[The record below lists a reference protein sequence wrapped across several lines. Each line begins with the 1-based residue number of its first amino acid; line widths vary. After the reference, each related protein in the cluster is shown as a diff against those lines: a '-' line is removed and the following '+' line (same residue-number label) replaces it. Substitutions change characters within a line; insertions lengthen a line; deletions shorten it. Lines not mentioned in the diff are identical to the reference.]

1 MFRRRTNWSIR
12 TPVCP
17 EGGQCRR
24 PRWHRWRRRPGMGS
38 PSSLR
43 RKPRRCLVSSCC
55 HHPPGDRTAPHR
67 RHAYVRA
74 IPCRVKEMVTVVTTV
89 RLLTVAG
96 MRQCVLPSSCPTVV
110 GSCNRKY
117 PFRICVFFFS
127 SIFPSSCPTVV
138 GSWNRKYPF
147 RICVSF
153 SEQLPDGRRQLEPE
167 VSFSDMRQFSDM
179 RWNQHSM
186 SCMVI
191 RELPSMLWRP
201 KS

>member
-1 MFRRRTNWSIR
+1 MFRRRTNRSIR
-12 TPVCP
+12 AQVWS
-17 EGGQCRR
+17 GDKRRR
-24 PRWHRWRRRPGMGS
+24 PSWHRWRRPGMGS
-38 PSSLR
+38 PNSLR

-74 IPCRVKEMVTVVTTV
+74 IRSRVKAMVTVVTTV

-117 PFRICVFFFS
+117 PFRICVSF
-127 SIFPSSCPTVV
+127 V
-138 GSWNRKYPF
+138 N
-147 RICVSF
+147 F

-167 VSFSDMRQFSDM
+167 VSFSDMRQFFRAVALRS
-179 RWNQHSM
+179 SAAGTG
-186 SCMVI
+186 SI
-191 RELPSMLWRP
+191 LFGYASIF
-201 KS
+201 